1 MNNNSSLTNQELLLH
16 DLQKIP
22 VFKTSDN
29 SYIHTYIYIYIFML
43 KYFFIVMLQG
53 TYNLNKKGS
62 TIETTLVTLRRSLNS
77 YFKWL
82 YF

>member
-29 SYIHTYIYIYIFML
+29 SYIHIYIYIYIYIHVKVL
-43 KYFFIVMLQG
+43 
-53 TYNLNKKGS
+53 
-62 TIETTLVTLRRSLNS
+62 
-77 YFKWL
+77 L
-82 YF
+82 YSNAARHI

>member
-1 MNNNSSLTNQELLLH
+1 
-16 DLQKIP
+16 
-22 VFKTSDN
+22 
-29 SYIHTYIYIYIFML
+29 ML